1 MVGRPARWQ
10 AAAIARCRPA
20 SGFRAGVP
28 RPQRVKVLRSD
39 RQLFPSA
46 AGGRVEAAE
55 PLGQGEGVFGL
66 CAVGEE
72 SAGLPAHP
80 AAGTYQG
87 LLAAWQ
93 RRWPD
98 SPTLAGSWLWGL
110 AIC

>member
-46 AGGRVEAAE
+46 AGGRIEAAE
-55 PLGQGEGVFGL
+55 RSARAKACSASARSVRKRLGCQPRWLRRHGQARRVAWCSGQFP
-66 CAVGEE
+66 EE
-72 SAGLPAHP
+72 PG
-80 AAGTYQG
+80 
-87 LLAAWQ
+87 W
-93 RRWPD
+93 
-98 SPTLAGSWLWGL
+98 
-110 AIC
+110 